1 MFVKN
6 DLSATEVPQLCGAY
20 LESTRGA
27 LKVTGVD
34 PAEYSLR
41 PDVFPEGAYHNY
53 DLYFF
58 WNNLKDNIEVRTA
71 AYQRGNKG

>member
-1 MFVKN
+1 MKN